1 MDKINT
7 SIIKN
12 MCIFSAANCKEA
24 FVYQYSNGK
33 ICFSDLKTLNHIA
46 NNVDKYVKI
55 LYNAYRVKN
64 THCIRIVNMNTAD
77 TVGYY
82 DICKN
87 EFFKA

>member
-7 SIIKN
+7 SILKDV
-12 MCIFSAANCKEA
+12 CLFSAANCKEA
-24 FVYQYSNGK
+24 FIYQYSNGK

-46 NNVDKYVKI
+46 NNVDKYVNI

-82 DICKN
+82 DIIEN

>member
-7 SIIKN
+7 SILKDV
-12 MCIFSAANCKEA
+12 CLFSAANCKEA
-24 FVYQYSNGK
+24 FIYQYSNGK

-55 LYNAYRVKN
+55 LYNAYRVN
-64 THCIRIVNMNTAD
+64 NSRYIRIVDMHTGEVA
-77 TVGYY
+77 YY
-82 DICKN
+82 DICEN